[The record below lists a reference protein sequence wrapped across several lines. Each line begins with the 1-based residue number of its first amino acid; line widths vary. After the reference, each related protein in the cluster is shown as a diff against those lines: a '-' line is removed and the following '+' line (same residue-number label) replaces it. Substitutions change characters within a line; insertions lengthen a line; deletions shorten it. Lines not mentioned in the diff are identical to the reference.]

1 MGAITT
7 TGIIVGTTV
16 GVTSAATAHQRAASR
31 AQHQNVMA
39 QQAALQSR
47 AQIQQLQHQMAA
59 MQAQQV
65 AMAATLARPAAA
77 GAGSTDL
84 VAQLKQLV
92 QLKSAGLLS
101 DAEFAAAKVKLLA

>member
-16 GVTSAATAHQRAASR
+16 GVT
-31 AQHQNVMA
+31 NVMA

-84 VAQLKQLV
+84 VAQLKQLL

-101 DAEFAAAKVKLLA
+101 NAEFAAAKAKLLA